1 MSAMTVKSLSD
12 QLSGYIPPYAQFL
25 QMMNLVL
32 PRLYAMGYWKDLVF
46 ETEIET
52 ATGYISIPEEAES
65 VMAATVNNEPR
76 ALRSMWHDRRIVGKA
91 STVSAYFGL
100 VDDGYKPIKEDL
112 LEDTTYGISIF
123 PVSPAT
129 ALPEDGTV
137 YITYKRSNG
146 ATVNFVS
153 TDLTGASI
161 SVAHSDIVSV
171 SSIRLE
177 GVPVVIEV
185 KASSGTDTKVLATGR
200 GDLIARYR
208 RFRLHNPESNPTQTV
223 FLLMKRSFQPI
234 MGESDIVYLG
244 NVNALKHGILATT
257 AEDNA
262 DIERAQYHWTVCK
275 QMLEEELDANRGGA
289 RPELLLDL
297 YAGGGKPHNIY

>member
-12 QLSGYIPPYAQFL
+12 QLSSYIPPYAQFL
-25 QMMNLVL
+25 SMMNLVL

-46 ETEIET
+46 ESEIET

-65 VMAATVNNEPR
+65 VLAATVNNEPR

-91 STVSAYFGL
+91 NNVSPYFGL
-100 VDDGYKPIKEDL
+100 VDDGNKPTKEDL
-112 LEDTTYGISIF
+112 LEDTQYAISIY

-129 ALPEDGTV
+129 VLPQDGTV
-137 YITYKRSNG
+137 YVTYKRSNG
-146 ATVNFVS
+146 DTVNFVA
-153 TDLTGASI
+153 DELTGASV
-161 SVAHSDIVSV
+161 STPHSDIVSV
-171 SSIRLE
+171 SSVRLE
-177 GVPVVIEV
+177 GVPVIIEV
-185 KASSGTDTKVLATGR
+185 RASSGTDTKILATGR
-200 GDLIARYR
+200 GDLVARYR
-208 RFRLHNPESNPTQTV
+208 RFRLNAPTDGKTQKV
-223 FLLMKRSFQPI
+223 FLYLKRSF
-234 MGESDIVYLG
+234 MTLMHESDIIYLG

-275 QMLEEELDANRGGA
+275 QMLEDELDANRGGA

-297 YAGGGKPHNIY
+297 YGGGGKPYNAY